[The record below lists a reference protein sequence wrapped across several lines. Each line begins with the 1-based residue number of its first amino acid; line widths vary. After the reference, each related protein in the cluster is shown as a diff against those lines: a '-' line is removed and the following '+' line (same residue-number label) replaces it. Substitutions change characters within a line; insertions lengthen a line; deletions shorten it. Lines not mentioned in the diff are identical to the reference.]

1 MASTTT
7 KLAPTSL
14 ASTSLAPTIDY
25 EEALT
30 QYYRLK
36 QRYDSSVE
44 KIKDNVQ
51 KKYEEL
57 SIKQKRKKVER
68 ALKCIKCKK
77 NGGTFFSVKENILS
91 AVCGNSEEPCNL
103 HIEIKRAAYKNMRE
117 REEKYANNIERIQ
130 DMIIKI
136 KLNLLFGYATEE
148 ETVNEF
154 NKYRDLLNERTNQY
168 RLIQRK
174 FLAVINN
181 ENLMVEEKENQLL
194 ALVDTLKQMHTDY
207 LLKLV
212 SLTEEQKNQ
221 YTADI
226 IDHYLTKIIPL
237 NEEIIAMK
245 YKINEMDFITNGNGV
260 YPFMTQPDIWFLS
273 REPYSLKEMEM
284 VDEKAAEGEGSGK
297 VLKFVK

>member
-77 NGGTFFSVKENILS
+77 NGGTFFSVKENILEQ
-91 AVCGNSEEPCNL
+91 ARPNQDYTIYDYEN
-103 HIEIKRAAYKNMRE
+103 KN
-117 REEKYANNIERIQ
+117 
-130 DMIIKI
+130 
-136 KLNLLFGYATEE
+136 
-148 ETVNEF
+148 
-154 NKYRDLLNERTNQY
+154 
-168 RLIQRK
+168 
-174 FLAVINN
+174 
-181 ENLMVEEKENQLL
+181 
-194 ALVDTLKQMHTDY
+194 
-207 LLKLV
+207 
-212 SLTEEQKNQ
+212 
-221 YTADI
+221 
-226 IDHYLTKIIPL
+226 
-237 NEEIIAMK
+237 
-245 YKINEMDFITNGNGV
+245 
-260 YPFMTQPDIWFLS
+260 
-273 REPYSLKEMEM
+273 
-284 VDEKAAEGEGSGK
+284 
-297 VLKFVK
+297 

>member
-1 MASTTT
+1 MATPEYINN
-7 KLAPTSL
+7 LN
-14 ASTSLAPTIDY
+14 Y

-36 QRYDSSVE
+36 QRYESTVE
-44 KIKDNVQ
+44 KAKDNVQ

-57 SIKQKRKKVER
+57 SSKQKRKKVER

-77 NGGTFFSVKENILS
+77 NGGTIFSVKENILT

-117 REEKYANNIERIQ
+117 REEKYAINIERIQ

-154 NKYRDLLNERTNQY
+154 NKYRDLLNERMKQY
-168 RLIQRK
+168 RLIQRN
-174 FLAVINN
+174 FLAVVSN
-181 ENLMVEEKENQLL
+181 ENLMVVEEKENQLL
-194 ALVDTLKQMHTDY
+194 ALVDTLKQMHKDY
-207 LLKLV
+207 LLKIV

-226 IDHYLTKIIPL
+226 VDHYLTKIVPL
-237 NEEIIAMK
+237 NEEIVVMK

-273 REPYSLKEMEM
+273 RQPYSLKEMEM

>member
-1 MASTTT
+1 MATPENINN
-7 KLAPTSL
+7 LN
-14 ASTSLAPTIDY
+14 Y

-36 QRYDSSVE
+36 QRYDTSVE

-57 SIKQKRKKVER
+57 SSKQKQKKVER

-77 NGGTFFSVKENILS
+77 NGGTIFSIKKENNSLS

-117 REEKYANNIERIQ
+117 REEKYATNIDRIQ
-130 DMIIKI
+130 DTIIKI
-136 KLNLLFGYATEE
+136 KLNLLFGYASEE

-154 NKYRDLLNERTNQY
+154 NKYRDLLNERMKQY
-168 RLIQRK
+168 RLIQRN
-174 FLAVINN
+174 FLAVVSNEN

-194 ALVDTLKQMHTDY
+194 AFINTLKQMHKDY
-207 LLKLV
+207 LLKIV
-212 SLTEEQKNQ
+212 TLTEEQKNQ

-226 IDHYLTKIIPL
+226 VDHYLTKIVPL

-245 YKINEMDFITNGNGV
+245 YKINEMDFIENGNGV

-273 REPYSLKEMEM
+273 REPYSIKEMEM
-284 VDEKAAEGEGSGK
+284 IDEKVTDGSGSGK
-297 VLKFVK
+297 VLQFVK

>member
-1 MASTTT
+1 MASTTN
-7 KLAPTSL
+7 KLAPT
-14 ASTSLAPTIDY
+14 TLAPTIDY

-36 QRYDSSVE
+36 QRYESSVE

-57 SIKQKRKKVER
+57 SSKQKRKKVER

-77 NGGTFFSVKENILS
+77 NGGTIFSIKKENNSLS

-103 HIEIKRAAYKNMRE
+103 QIEIKRAAYKNMRE

-130 DMIIKI
+130 DTIIKI
-136 KLNLLFGYATEE
+136 KLNLLFGYASEE

-154 NKYRDLLNERTNQY
+154 NKYRDLLNERMKQY
-168 RLIQRK
+168 RLIQRN
-174 FLAVINN
+174 FLAVVSNEI

-226 IDHYLTKIIPL
+226 IDHYLSKIVPL
-237 NEEIIAMK
+237 NDEIIAMK
-245 YKINEMDFITNGNGV
+245 YKINEMDFIANGNGV

-284 VDEKAAEGEGSGK
+284 VDEKAENGEGSGK

>member
-1 MASTTT
+1 MASTTN
-7 KLAPTSL
+7 KLAVS
-14 ASTSLAPTIDY
+14 AEINY

-36 QRYDSSVE
+36 QRYESSVE

-57 SIKQKRKKVER
+57 SSKQKRKKVER

-77 NGGTFFSVKENILS
+77 NGGTIFSIKKENNSLS

-117 REEKYANNIERIQ
+117 REEKYANNIDRIQ

-154 NKYRDLLNERTNQY
+154 NKYRDLLNERMKQY
-168 RLIQRK
+168 RLIQRN
-174 FLAVINN
+174 FLAVVSNEN

-226 IDHYLTKIIPL
+226 IDHYLSKIVPL
-237 NEEIIAMK
+237 NDEIIAMK
-245 YKINEMDFITNGNGV
+245 YKINEMDFIANGNGV

-284 VDEKAAEGEGSGK
+284 VDEKAENGEGSGK

>member
-1 MASTTT
+1 MATPENINN
-7 KLAPTSL
+7 LN
-14 ASTSLAPTIDY
+14 Y

-44 KIKDNVQ
+44 KAKDNVQ
-51 KKYEEL
+51 KNYEEL
-57 SIKQKRKKVER
+57 SIKLKRKKVER

-77 NGGTFFSVKENILS
+77 NGGTIFSVKKDNILS
-91 AVCGNSEEPCNL
+91 AVCGNSEEPCSL
-103 HIEIKRAAYKNMRE
+103 QIEIKRAAYKNMRE
-117 REEKYANNIERIQ
+117 REEKYAINIDRIQ

-154 NKYRDLLNERTNQY
+154 NKYRDLLNERMKQY
-168 RLIQRK
+168 RLIQRN
-174 FLAVINN
+174 FLEVVSN
-181 ENLMVEEKENQLL
+181 ENEKRIIEEKENQLIE
-194 ALVDTLKQMHTDY
+194 LVNTMKQMHKDY
-207 LLKLV
+207 LLKLA

-226 IDHYLTKIIPL
+226 IDHYLTKIVPL

-245 YKINEMDFITNGNGV
+245 YKINEMDFIENGNGV

-273 REPYSLKEMEM
+273 RQPYSLKEMEM
-284 VDEKAAEGEGSGK
+284 VDEKTEEGNGKGK

>member
-1 MASTTT
+1 
-7 KLAPTSL
+7 
-14 ASTSLAPTIDY
+14 
-25 EEALT
+25 
-30 QYYRLK
+30 
-36 QRYDSSVE
+36 
-44 KIKDNVQ
+44 
-51 KKYEEL
+51 
-57 SIKQKRKKVER
+57 
-68 ALKCIKCKK
+68 
-77 NGGTFFSVKENILS
+77 
-91 AVCGNSEEPCNL
+91 
-103 HIEIKRAAYKNMRE
+103 MRE
-117 REEKYANNIERIQ
+117 REEKYANNIDRIQ

-154 NKYRDLLNERTNQY
+154 NKYRDLLNERMKQY
-168 RLIQRK
+168 RLIQRN
-174 FLAVINN
+174 FLAVVSNEN

-226 IDHYLTKIIPL
+226 IDHYLSKIVPL
-237 NEEIIAMK
+237 NDEIIAMK
-245 YKINEMDFITNGNGV
+245 YKINEMDFIANGNGV

-284 VDEKAAEGEGSGK
+284 VDEKAENGEGSGK